1 MTGTEFLAAAR
12 RLEPTVAELRG
23 RFDQDRHLPRRL
35 VDELHAANLFRM
47 WLPRAIGGAELA
59 PLPFLEVIEELS
71 RQDGS
76 VGWCTVIPAGYA
88 RLSGALEEAVARKVF
103 GTGMGVLVGTLNP
116 TGKAVAAPGGYRVTG
131 RWGYGSFI
139 GYSDWVLGN
148 CITEDGNFRLCL
160 FPRTDVEV
168 FDVWHVGGLRATG
181 SNDYQVAD
189 LFVPEQHTI
198 PLVDFQ
204 PPPRRP
210 GPLYAVPMTSTF
222 VSCVATVTLGIARA
236 AIELAG
242 GDRRGEED
250 RRPADGVARQ
260 AACAGRPRARRGAV
274 GVWAGVSVRRVGE
287 DVGRHRG
294 GPTDHDTRA
303 GGCEARGLS
312 CGAMRDPGG
321 GSGLS
326 VGGWRVGISGQ
337 PAGAMLP
344 RRARGRTARGAEHAG
359 QPGAGGARA
368 VRYAAGRRAVLSLR
382 SLGHAT
388 VSSATIC
395 LPLVSGPHSRAAM
408 KLTRP
413 TKVPMS
419 IGMAKPMCHVVAA
432 YAMIGPISPPKMA
445 PW

>member
-160 FPRTDVEV
+160 F
-168 FDVWHVGGLRATG
+168 RAPTWKCSMSG
-181 SNDYQVAD
+181 
-189 LFVPEQHTI
+189 
-198 PLVDFQ
+198 
-204 PPPRRP
+204 
-210 GPLYAVPMTSTF
+210 TSEG
-222 VSCVATVTLGIARA
+222 CA
-236 AIELAG
+236 
-242 GDRRGEED
+242 
-250 RRPADGVARQ
+250 RPAAMTIRWPT
-260 AACAGRPRARRGAV
+260 CSCRSSTRYRWWISSRRRAGR
-274 GVWAGVSVRRVGE
+274 
-287 DVGRHRG
+287 GR
-294 GPTDHDTRA
+294 
-303 GGCEARGLS
+303 S
-312 CGAMRDPGG
+312 MRC
-321 GSGLS
+321 
-326 VGGWRVGISGQ
+326 R
-337 PAGAMLP
+337 
-344 RRARGRTARGAEHAG
+344 
-359 QPGAGGARA
+359 
-368 VRYAAGRRAVLSLR
+368 
-382 SLGHAT
+382 
-388 VSSATIC
+388 
-395 LPLVSGPHSRAAM
+395 
-408 KLTRP
+408 
-413 TKVPMS
+413 
-419 IGMAKPMCHVVAA
+419 
-432 YAMIGPISPPKMA
+432 
-445 PW
+445 

>member
-1 MTGTEFLAAAR
+1 LEVVMTGAEFLAAAR
-12 RLEPTVAELRG
+12 RLEPTVAQLRG
-23 RFDQDRHLPRRL
+23 KFDQDRHLPRRL

-88 RLSGALEEAVARKVF
+88 RLAGALEEAVARKIF

-139 GYSDWVLGN
+139 GYGDWVLGN

-236 AIELAG
+236 AIDSLVEIGAEKRTAGQPTVLRDKPLAQADLARAEALLGSGRAYLFGELGKMWEDTVA
-242 GDRRGEED
+242 DRPITIR
-250 RRPADGVARQ
+250 ARAAVKL
-260 AACAGRPRARRGAV
+260 AACHAAQCAIQAVDLAYQSAG
-274 GVWAGVSVRRVGE
+274 GVSVFQGSRLERCFRDVHVAGQHVALSMQASLE
-287 DVGRHRG
+287 PVGRVLFG
-294 GPTDHDTRA
+294 MP
-303 GGCEARGLS
+303 
-312 CGAMRDPGG
+312 
-321 GSGLS
+321 
-326 VGGWRVGISGQ
+326 
-337 PAGAMLP
+337 
-344 RRARGRTARGAEHAG
+344 
-359 QPGAGGARA
+359 PGAARF
-368 VRYAAGRRAVLSLR
+368 
-382 SLGHAT
+382 
-388 VSSATIC
+388 
-395 LPLVSGPHSRAAM
+395 
-408 KLTRP
+408 
-413 TKVPMS
+413 
-419 IGMAKPMCHVVAA
+419 
-432 YAMIGPISPPKMA
+432 
-445 PW
+445 